1 VFYSFLCEN
10 QSENTQICGEVDFIH
25 SLHIENTDNISF
37 DVVLQMS
44 DITLLSEE
52 ANQKL
57 DQRG

>member
-1 VFYSFLCEN
+1 MIYSFLCEN
-10 QSENTQICGEVDFIH
+10 QSKNIQIWGEVDFIH
-25 SLHIENTDNISF
+25 SLHIENTCTISF